1 MANSTTKPD
10 SDVPHATATALVAA
24 ATTAISPLHPSIIPR
39 LDPEYAAYY
48 NQHLAHK
55 PGLHEIPWTPDLRLE
70 PPQPGGSVPLTVGSV
85 RDFGVGKFKVRVFTP
100 EGERPKGGWPG
111 MVYFHGGGWTLGNI
125 DTENQFSSH
134 VCKHA
139 RTVVVS
145 VDYRLAPENPYPAAV
160 EDAWEALLW
169 TRANA
174 ENELGIDLSRL
185 TVGGSSSGGNLAAIL
200 THKAAL
206 AHPPIPLVFQLLIVP
221 VIDNTANSQN
231 PIYASWSENAHAPS
245 LTPAKMMWYQ
255 GMYLPDTSKRA
266 EWEASPIFAPD
277 AGFEGSPNGWIA
289 VCELD
294 VLRDE
299 GVAYGEKLR
308 KFGKS
313 VEVKVYKSAPH
324 PVMAMD
330 GVLQVGRDLIS
341 DACVALA
348 AALGTNTESI
358 S

>member
-1 MANSTTKPD
+1 
-10 SDVPHATATALVAA
+10 
-24 ATTAISPLHPSIIPR
+24 
-39 LDPEYAAYY
+39 
-48 NQHLAHK
+48 
-55 PGLHEIPWTPDLRLE
+55 
-70 PPQPGGSVPLTVGSV
+70 VGAF
-85 RDFGVGKFKVRVFTP
+85 RVRVFTP
-100 EGERPKGGWPG
+100 EGEKPSGGWPG
-111 MVYFHGGGWTLGNI
+111 IVYFHGGGWTLGNI
-125 DTENQFSSH
+125 NTENHFSSH

-174 ENELGIDLSRL
+174 TDLDIDLSRL
-185 TVGGSSSGGNLAAIL
+185 AVGGSSSGGNLAAVL

-206 AHPPIPLVFQLLIVP
+206 TNPPIPLAFQLLIVP
-221 VIDNTANSQN
+221 VIDNTANPTN
-231 PIYASWSENAHAPS
+231 PIYPSWEENAHTPS
-245 LTPAKMMWYQ
+245 LTPGKMVWFQ
-255 GMYLPDTSKRA
+255 GMYLPDASKRR
-266 EWEASPIFAPD
+266 EWEASPMFAPD
-277 AGFEGSPNGWIA
+277 AGFEANPNAWIA

-313 VEVKVYKSAPH
+313 VEVKVYKGAPH

-348 AALGTNTESI
+348 KALGTISESVA
-358 S
+358 